1 MLALIVRRLLLSVV
15 TLTIVAVVVFATTEL
30 LPGDWATAYFGREA
44 TPERLERLRAELGLD
59 RPATERFASWLG
71 RALRGDLGS
80 SLARKEPVLGLI
92 ASRLQKTLLLGGV
105 AGLVSIPL
113 ALALGIIAGL
123 TRGRRAD
130 VAISTIS
137 LIGMSLPEFVVGTV
151 LIFVLSITLQIFPAL
166 TVVRADTSFVDFLP
180 NIVLPAATLTIVW
193 VAYILRMVRTT
204 MIDVLASEYVEM
216 ATLKGIPRARVVLR
230 HALPN
235 ALLPTINAIAL
246 MLAALLG
253 GVVVIETVFNYP
265 GVGLLLVTAIR
276 NRDVPLI
283 QGIAITIAVMYVTI
297 NLVADLLTT
306 SLDPRLRSLRG

>member
-15 TLTIVAVVVFATTEL
+15 TLMIVSVVVFAVTEL

-59 RPATERFASWLG
+59 LPATERFANWFG
-71 RALRGDLGS
+71 RAVRGDLGS
-80 SLARKEPVLGLI
+80 SLSRKEPVVGVI
-92 ASRLQKTLLLGGV
+92 AFRLRNSLLLGGV
-105 AGLVSIPL
+105 AGLIAIPV
-113 ALALGIIAGL
+113 ALALGVIAGL

-151 LIFVLSITLQIFPAL
+151 LIFAFSIKLPIFPAV
-166 TVVRADTSFVDFLP
+166 TIVRSDTTFVEFLP
-180 NIVLPAATLTIVW
+180 NIVLPAATLAIVW
-193 VAYILRMVRTT
+193 VAYVLRMVRTT

-216 ATLKGIPRARVVLR
+216 ATLKGIPRARVVIR

-235 ALLPTINAIAL
+235 ALLPTINVIAL
-246 MLAALLG
+246 MMAALLG

-265 GVGLLLVTAIR
+265 GVGRLLVTAIR
-276 NRDVPLI
+276 ARDVPLI
-283 QGIAITIAVMYVTI
+283 QGIAITVAVMYVTI

>member
-15 TLTIVAVVVFATTEL
+15 TLMIVSVVVFAVTEL

-59 RPATERFASWLG
+59 RPATERFANWFV
-71 RALRGDLGS
+71 RAVQGDLGS
-80 SLARKEPVLGLI
+80 SLSRKEPVAGVI
-92 ASRLQKTLLLGGV
+92 AFRLRNSLLLGGV
-105 AGLVSIPL
+105 AGLVAIPL
-113 ALALGIIAGL
+113 ALALGVIAGL

-130 VAISTIS
+130 VSISTIS

-151 LIFVLSITLQIFPAL
+151 LIFAFSIRMSIFPAL
-166 TVVRADTSFVDFLP
+166 TIVRADTSFVDFLP

-235 ALLPTINAIAL
+235 ALLPTINVIAL

-265 GVGLLLVTAIR
+265 GVGRLLVTAIKA
-276 NRDVPLI
+276 RDVPLI
-283 QGIAITIAVMYVTI
+283 QGIAITVAVMYVTI
-297 NLVADLLTT
+297 NLIADLLTT

>member
-151 LIFVLSITLQIFPAL
+151 LIFVLSIKLQIFPAL

>member
-59 RPATERFASWLG
+59 RPATERFASWFG

-151 LIFVLSITLQIFPAL
+151 LIFVLSIKLQIFPAL

>member
-15 TLTIVAVVVFATTEL
+15 TLMIVAVVVFATTEL

-59 RPATERFASWLG
+59 LPATERFANWFV
-71 RALRGDLGS
+71 RAVRGDLGS
-80 SLARKEPVLGLI
+80 SLSRKEPVVDVI
-92 ASRLQKTLLLGGV
+92 AFRLRNSLLLGGV
-105 AGLVSIPL
+105 AGLVAIPV
-113 ALALGIIAGL
+113 ALVLGVIAGL

-130 VAISTIS
+130 VSISTIS

-151 LIFVLSITLQIFPAL
+151 LIFAFGIKFPIFPAV
-166 TVVRADTSFVDFLP
+166 TIVRSDTTFVEFLP
-180 NIVLPAATLTIVW
+180 NIVLPAATLAIVW
-193 VAYILRMVRTT
+193 VAYVLRMVRTT

-216 ATLKGIPRARVVLR
+216 ATLKGIPRARVVIR

-235 ALLPTINAIAL
+235 ALLPTINVIAL
-246 MLAALLG
+246 MMAALLG

-265 GVGLLLVTAIR
+265 GVGRLLVTAIR
-276 NRDVPLI
+276 ARDVPLI
-283 QGIAITIAVMYVTI
+283 QGIAITVAVMYVTI

>member
-15 TLTIVAVVVFATTEL
+15 TLSIVAVVVFAVTEL

-44 TPERLERLRAELGLD
+44 TPESLELLRAKLGLD
-59 RPATERFASWLG
+59 LPATERFANWFG
-71 RALRGDLGS
+71 RAVRGDLGS
-80 SLARKEPVLGLI
+80 SLAREEPVLGLI
-92 ASRLQKTLLLGGV
+92 ASRMEKTLLLGGV
-105 AGLVSIPL
+105 AGLVAIPL

-123 TRGRRAD
+123 TRGRRVD

-151 LIFVLSITLQIFPAL
+151 LIFALSITLPIFPAL
-166 TVVRADTSFVDFLP
+166 TIVRADTSFVDFLP

-235 ALLPTINAIAL
+235 ALLPTINVIAL
-246 MLAALLG
+246 MMAALLG

-265 GVGLLLVTAIR
+265 GVGRLLVTAIR
-276 NRDVPLI
+276 ARDVPLI
-283 QGIAITIAVMYVTI
+283 QGIAITVAIMYVTI

>member
-44 TPERLERLRAELGLD
+44 TPQRLERLRAELGLD
-59 RPATERFASWLG
+59 RPATEHFCSWFG

>member
-92 ASRLQKTLLLGGV
+92 ASRLQNTLLLGGV

>member
-1 MLALIVRRLLLSVV
+1 MLVLIVRRLLLSVV
-15 TLTIVAVVVFATTEL
+15 TLIIVAVVVFAVTEL

-59 RPATERFASWLG
+59 LPATERFANWFG
-71 RALRGDLGS
+71 RAVRGDLGS
-80 SLARKEPVLGLI
+80 SLSRKEPVVDVI
-92 ASRLQKTLLLGGV
+92 AFRLRNSLLLGGV
-105 AGLVSIPL
+105 AGLVAIPL

-123 TRGRRAD
+123 TRGRRSD
-130 VAISTIS
+130 VIISTIS

-151 LIFVLSITLQIFPAL
+151 LIFALSIKVAIFPAV
-166 TVVRADTSFVDFLP
+166 TIVRSDTTFVEFLP
-180 NIVLPAATLTIVW
+180 NIVLPAATLAIVW
-193 VAYILRMVRTT
+193 VAYVLRMVRTT

-216 ATLKGIPRARVVLR
+216 ATLKGIPRARVVIR

-235 ALLPTINAIAL
+235 ALLPTINVIAL
-246 MLAALLG
+246 MMAALLG

-265 GVGLLLVTAIR
+265 GVGRLLVTAIR
-276 NRDVPLI
+276 ARDVPLI
-283 QGIAITIAVMYVTI
+283 QGIAITVAVMYVTI

>member
-92 ASRLQKTLLLGGV
+92 ASRLEKTFLLGGV
-105 AGLVSIPL
+105 AGLVAIPL

>member
-297 NLVADLLTT
+297 NLLADLLTT
-306 SLDPRLRSLRG
+306 SVDPRLRSLRG

>member
-1 MLALIVRRLLLSVV
+1 MLALIARRLLLSVV
-15 TLTIVAVVVFATTEL
+15 SLMIVAVVVFATTEL

-105 AGLVSIPL
+105 AGLVAIPL

-130 VAISTIS
+130 VSISTIS

-151 LIFVLSITLQIFPAL
+151 LIFALSIKLQIFPAL

-297 NLVADLLTT
+297 NLLADLLTT
-306 SLDPRLRSLRG
+306 SVDPRLRSLRG

>member
-15 TLTIVAVVVFATTEL
+15 TLMIVSVVVFAVTEL

-59 RPATERFASWLG
+59 LPATERFANWFG
-71 RALRGDLGS
+71 RAVRGDLGS
-80 SLARKEPVLGLI
+80 SLSRKEPVVGVI
-92 ASRLQKTLLLGGV
+92 AFRLRNSLLLGGV
-105 AGLVSIPL
+105 AGLIAIPV
-113 ALALGIIAGL
+113 ALALGVIAGL

-130 VAISTIS
+130 VSISTIS

-151 LIFVLSITLQIFPAL
+151 LIFAFSIKLPIFPAV
-166 TVVRADTSFVDFLP
+166 TIVRSDTTFVEFLP
-180 NIVLPAATLTIVW
+180 NIVLPAATLAIVW
-193 VAYILRMVRTT
+193 VAYVLRMVRTT

-216 ATLKGIPRARVVLR
+216 ATLKGIPRARVVIR

-235 ALLPTINAIAL
+235 ALLPTINVIAL
-246 MLAALLG
+246 MMAALLG

-265 GVGLLLVTAIR
+265 GVGRLLVTAIR
-276 NRDVPLI
+276 ARDVPLI
-283 QGIAITIAVMYVTI
+283 QGIAITVAVMYVTI